1 MIDEKVSDFTFSD
14 IRNPPTPWKQFM
26 LTLIL
31 EELVLESKRRAGH
44 RPEIF
49 QNASFQNNHLLSVF
63 SLLYRSF
70 TNTFVS
76 DGVVDKKRWVY
87 IPVRIVYTRS
97 KNVHEID
104 LTLFRTV
111 YQFEH
116 TCQTAHLGVSKVFV
130 TSNGQCHMMYT
141 EYAII
146 NTSNRQPV
154 YTTTM
159 TEGVNPD
166 YDGGDALYK
175 A

>member
-31 EELVLESKRRAGH
+31 EELVLESKEEQDIDQRFSKTRH
-44 RPEIF
+44 FKTTI
-49 QNASFQNNHLLSVF
+49 F
-63 SLLYRSF
+63 SLSF
-70 TNTFVS
+70 LFIDLLQITFVI
-76 DGVVDKKRWVY
+76 DGVVDIKRRVC
-87 IPVRIVYTRS
+87 IPVSIVYTRS

-104 LTLFRTV
+104 PTLFRTV

-141 EYAII
+141 EYVTTD
-146 NTSNRQPV
+146 NSNRQPV

-159 TEGVNPD
+159 PEGVNPD

>member
-1 MIDEKVSDFTFSD
+1 MVD
-14 IRNPPTPWKQFM
+14 I
-26 LTLIL
+26 
-31 EELVLESKRRAGH
+31 
-44 RPEIF
+44 
-49 QNASFQNNHLLSVF
+49 
-63 SLLYRSF
+63 
-70 TNTFVS
+70 
-76 DGVVDKKRWVY
+76 KRWVY

-97 KNVHEID
+97 KNVHKID
-104 LTLFRTV
+104 PTLFRTV